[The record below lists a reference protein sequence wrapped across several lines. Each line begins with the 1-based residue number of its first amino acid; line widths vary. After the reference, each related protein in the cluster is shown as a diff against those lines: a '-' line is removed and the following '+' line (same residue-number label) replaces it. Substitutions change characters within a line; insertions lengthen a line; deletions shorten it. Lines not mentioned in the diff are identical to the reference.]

1 MRAYSITL
9 TDPSG
14 AVYTPPS
21 LVGANLQATWASFVN
36 GKDIPGALNIEL
48 DAPVFTQATPMGRAW
63 VRVWGISLQ
72 EIRQASQLTNFG
84 LKMSAGMSPGLPLAN
99 QKQYGPVLQGK
110 VYQALGNWQGTDQTL
125 DLFVYP
131 DVGTLDNQVNLTLH
145 WPANTMLAQALQ
157 NMLQTAYPSFTIQVN
172 INSGLVQ
179 ARDEDGTFTS
189 LEGLAQWCREK
200 SLSIVGTENYLG
212 VAFSA
217 VGTAIVVY
225 DNGIPP
231 DAATSAKKIAFTD
244 MIGQPVWLDFPT
256 ISFKTVMR
264 SDISVGDYIELPPNV
279 ATATPGSL
287 IGTPLRSSFAVQG
300 TYQVQVVRHL
310 GNFRQPDGDSW
321 VTAFN
326 AYPVKTPT

>member
-1 MRAYSITL
+1 VRAYSITL

-21 LVGANLQATWASFVN
+21 LRGANLQASWASFVS
-36 GKDIPGALNIEL
+36 GKDIPGALNVEL
-48 DAPVFTQATPMGRAW
+48 DAPVFTLATPMGRAW

-72 EIRQASQLTNFG
+72 EIRLASQLTNFTF
-84 LKMSAGMSPGLPLAN
+84 KMSAGMSRGLPLAN

-125 DLFVYP
+125 DLFIYP
-131 DVGTLDNQVNLTLH
+131 DVGTIDNQANLTLH
-145 WPANTMLAQALQ
+145 WPANASLGQALQ
-157 NMLQTAYPSFTIQVN
+157 DMLRTAYPTFTIQVN
-172 INSGLVQ
+172 INSNLVQ
-179 ARDEDGTFTS
+179 ARDETGTFTS
-189 LEGLAQWCREK
+189 LEGLAQWCRQK
-200 SLSIVGTENYLG
+200 SLSILGGTNYLG

-217 VGTAIVVY
+217 VGSTIIVY
-225 DNGIPP
+225 DNGVPLTST
-231 DAATSAKKIAFTD
+231 AAVKKIAFTD

-264 SDISVGDYIELPPNV
+264 SDISIGDYIELPPNV

-287 IGTPLRSSFAVQG
+287 IGTPLRSSFVVQG

-310 GNFRQPDGDSW
+310 GNFRQPDADSW

-326 AYPVKTPT
+326 AYPVMTPS